1 MKLKRY
7 SELIAWQK
15 SKELAVLAYSMTNDY
30 PKAEKFG
37 ITSQIRRA
45 AVSISANIA
54 EGYGRRTLKD
64 YVRFLYISQG
74 SLFELETL
82 FAISS
87 DLGYVSQTQFNQIEE
102 DMREVERILSAL
114 IRSLEN
120 KK

>member
-1 MKLKRY
+1 MKVKRY

-15 SKELAVLAYSMTNDY
+15 SKKLAVLAYGMTNNF

-54 EGYGRRTLKD
+54 EGYGRNTVKD

-87 DLGYVSQTQFNQIEE
+87 DLGFVNKRQFEKIEE
-102 DMREVERILSAL
+102 DMREAESILSAL
-114 IRSLEN
+114 IRSLN
-120 KK
+120 KIK